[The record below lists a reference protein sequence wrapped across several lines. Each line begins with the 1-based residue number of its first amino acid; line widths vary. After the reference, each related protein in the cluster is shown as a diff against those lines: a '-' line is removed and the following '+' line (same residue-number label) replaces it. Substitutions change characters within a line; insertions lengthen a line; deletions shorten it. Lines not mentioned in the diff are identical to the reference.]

1 MKHIFLLQELCFI
14 SGMFVAILNMFVD
27 DPFWDLAL
35 TGIWMILLIAG
46 FSLIVYDVWLMR
58 KKKQWDIEY
67 KKFLEEERE
76 EAEQ

>member
-35 TGIWMILLIAG
+35 TGIWMILLLCG